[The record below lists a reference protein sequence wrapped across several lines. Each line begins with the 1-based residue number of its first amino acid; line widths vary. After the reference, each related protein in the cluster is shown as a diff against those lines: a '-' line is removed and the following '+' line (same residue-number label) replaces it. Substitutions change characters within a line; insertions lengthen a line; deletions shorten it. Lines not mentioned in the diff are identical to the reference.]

1 MSKHII
7 LINPPTRE
15 KAYRELKHF
24 AFTAPPMGLAY
35 IAAYLE
41 KKNIAVDI
49 IDSDPLGM
57 DIDATALKIKKEN
70 PKYVGVTAM
79 TATVDIAKKLIT
91 KIRHVLPNAIL
102 ILGGAHATA
111 LPRLTMEEIPELDII
126 ITGEGEHTTYEF
138 IKVMDAGG
146 RFEDL
151 QKVKGICFRKDNQ
164 IILNEKRPFI
174 KNLDSLPF
182 PARHLL
188 PMDAYEGPGWFRWS
202 YGYTKPYVNIFTARG
217 CPYKCNFCA
226 SHLMAGRKVRY
237 RSVQSVM
244 DEIDYLKEKFN
255 IKILSIEDDTLT
267 LKKERTIA
275 ICKEL
280 IRRQYNLHIMCETRV
295 DHVDEEL
302 LGYLKKAGV
311 DWLFFG
317 VESGNQQI
325 LNQTRKGIKLEQ
337 VKHAVKLTKK
347 AGIGVH
353 TGFILGHI
361 GETRET
367 ALETIRF
374 LKELMPDNAGIATL
388 IPFPG
393 SKVWDYC
400 QENNIA
406 LPTTWTEFGMVNS
419 VPISVNPGLDRREL
433 LRLRDK
439 AIIAYYAD
447 IRRLWKLFR
456 QYNKKLLIKD
466 HVHNAYALLLRKFRQ
481 SRETRIC

>member
-1 MSKHII
+1 
-7 LINPPTRE
+7 
-15 KAYRELKHF
+15 
-24 AFTAPPMGLAY
+24 
-35 IAAYLE
+35 
-41 KKNIAVDI
+41 
-49 IDSDPLGM
+49 
-57 DIDATALKIKKEN
+57 
-70 PKYVGVTAM
+70 
-79 TATVDIAKKLIT
+79 
-91 KIRHVLPNAIL
+91 
-102 ILGGAHATA
+102 
-111 LPRLTMEEIPELDII
+111 
-126 ITGEGEHTTYEF
+126 
-138 IKVMDAGG
+138 
-146 RFEDL
+146 
-151 QKVKGICFRKDNQ
+151 
-164 IILNEKRPFI
+164 
-174 KNLDSLPF
+174 
-182 PARHLL
+182 
-188 PMDAYEGPGWFRWS
+188 
-202 YGYTKPYVNIFTARG
+202 
-217 CPYKCNFCA
+217 
-226 SHLMAGRKVRY
+226 MAGRKVRY
-237 RSVQSVM
+237 RSVQSVL
-244 DEIDYLKEKFN
+244 DEIDYLKEQFN

-280 IRRQYNLHIMCETRV
+280 IKRQYNLHIMCETRV

-311 DWLFFG
+311 DWLFLG

-337 VKHAVKLTKK
+337 VRHAVKLTKK

-361 GETRET
+361 GETKET

-400 QENNIA
+400 QENNIS
-406 LPTTWTEFGMVNS
+406 LPQTWTEFGMVNS

-439 AIIAYYAD
+439 AIVAYYAD
-447 IRRLWKLFR
+447 IRRLWKLFK

-466 HVHNAYALLLRKFRQ
+466 HIYNACALLLRKIRQ
-481 SRETRIC
+481 SREARSCR